1 MDKVKQETCLFIFEL
16 LLGWT
21 PPRRLR
27 TQALELP
34 CQRSRPLHGLRVVA
48 PVPPL
53 WGTREVPQDSETHRQ
68 SRLPA
73 LGFKVR
79 LRSHDREK
87 VSAPRLVDTP
97 MGCMLRLARDPTPA
111 TVGPLALEQ

>member
-53 WGTREVPQDSETHRQ
+53 WGTREEPQDSETRSQ
-68 SRLPA
+68 SVLPVM
-73 LGFKVR
+73 GIKVR
-79 LRSHDREK
+79 EASHDRET
-87 VSAPRLVDTP
+87 VTTPRPVDAL
-97 MGCMLRLARDPTPA
+97 MVCMVGPARDPTSA
-111 TVGPLALEQ
+111 TLGLSALVQ